1 MTLRTRLYAR
11 RATQWYGNA
20 YSPPPPFPWQIK
32 TFVCRCGSVFGVF
45 GAVGSSVGGLTRNVY
60 RAYFARKAVK
70 GKTTKEKKATAGFWD
85 RWSVRLGFRRR
96 VVVRRKRNAQH
107 LHNLEGELEDLK
119 KQLAGMN
126 DLLAPAS
133 APQSSSGCPTT
144 SSPATTAAAPAA
156 ASSLPPKRRPPPPP
170 RRGAGGGGC
179 RGAAE
184 PSKVLFFS
192 LSLCGVSLSLSL
204 SRNMI

>member
-11 RATQWYGNA
+11 RATQW
-20 YSPPPPFPWQIK
+20 
-32 TFVCRCGSVFGVF
+32 CGSVFGVF

-144 SSPATTAAAPAA
+144 SSPATAAAAPAAAA

-170 RRGAGGGGC
+170 RRGAGGGAC

-184 PSKVLFFS
+184 PSKVRLRA
-192 LSLCGVSLSLSL
+192 
-204 SRNMI
+204 SRAPTTEEVPSF